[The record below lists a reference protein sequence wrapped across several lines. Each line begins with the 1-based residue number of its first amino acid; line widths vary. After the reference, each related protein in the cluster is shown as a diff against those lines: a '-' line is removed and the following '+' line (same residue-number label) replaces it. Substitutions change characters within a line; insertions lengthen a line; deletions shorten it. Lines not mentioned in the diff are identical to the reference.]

1 MKKLIDFSKYTSL
14 KIGGVLEVEILD
26 IPRSLRER
34 ERIIG
39 AGNNLLV
46 SPNAKNL
53 CVLGS
58 GFEYIQDLG
67 ELVEI
72 GGGVSSG
79 RIYSYFKKNNLY
91 GLEFL
96 RGLPGSLGGLVR
108 MNAGMKSYE
117 IKEVLHSVNINGEW
131 IESERLNLSYRKS
144 EIKGVIY
151 GARFYKKE
159 GFRSELV
166 SVFESMRSTHP
177 HLPSCGSCFKNPT
190 GDFAGRLLESVG
202 MKGFR
207 VGGVGLSEKH
217 ANFLVNLGGGTF
229 SEALEVIGEAK
240 RRVAEEF
247 KILLEC
253 EVVIIQ

>member
-14 KIGGVLEVEILD
+14 KIGGVLEVEILGT
-26 IPRSLRER
+26 PRVLSQE

-39 AGNNLLV
+39 AGNNVLI

-58 GFEYIQDLG
+58 EFDYIKDLG

-79 RIYSYFKKNNLY
+79 RIYSYFKRNNLY

-96 RGLPGSLGGLVR
+96 RGLPGSLGGLVK

-117 IKEVLHSVNINGEW
+117 IKEILQSVNVNGEW
-131 IESERLNLSYRKS
+131 IESKKLNLSYRKS
-144 EIKGVIY
+144 EISGVVY
-151 GARFYKKE
+151 GARFYKKI
-159 GFRSELV
+159 GFRDELV
-166 SVFESMRSTHP
+166 GVFESMRSTHP
-177 HLPSCGSCFKNPT
+177 HLPSCGSCFKNPN
-190 GDFAGRLLESVG
+190 GDYAGRLLESVG

-229 SEALEVIGEAK
+229 DEALSVIEEAK
-240 RRVAEEF
+240 SRVKEEF
-247 KILLEC
+247 GVLLEC
-253 EVVIIQ
+253 EVVIVE

>member
-117 IKEVLHSVNINGEW
+117 IKEVLHSVNVNG
-131 IESERLNLSYRKS
+131 
-144 EIKGVIY
+144 
-151 GARFYKKE
+151 
-159 GFRSELV
+159 
-166 SVFESMRSTHP
+166 
-177 HLPSCGSCFKNPT
+177 
-190 GDFAGRLLESVG
+190 
-202 MKGFR
+202 
-207 VGGVGLSEKH
+207 
-217 ANFLVNLGGGTF
+217 
-229 SEALEVIGEAK
+229 
-240 RRVAEEF
+240 
-247 KILLEC
+247 
-253 EVVIIQ
+253 